1 MSQITYVTGDATV
14 PQGDGHKVIV
24 HCCNNVGV
32 WGAGFVMALSRKGG
46 PWLRPEVE
54 YKNWAAKNGSEK
66 FRSMLGALQL
76 VPVENDI
83 VVGNILGQESVGH
96 DNDGKPPIRYE
107 AIRTGLRL
115 VAQYQKNKEE
125 DLSVHMPR
133 MGCSLAGGSW
143 AKIEEIINETLIAK
157 GIPVTVYDW
166 PGGTFNP

>member
-1 MSQITYVTGDATV
+1 MPQITYVTGDATA
-14 PQGDGHKVIV
+14 PQGDGLKIIV

-66 FRSMLGALQL
+66 FRSMLGAIQM
-76 VPVENDI
+76 VPVEDDI
-83 VVGNILGQESVGH
+83 HVGNILGQESVGH
-96 DNDGKPPIRYE
+96 GADGIPPIRYE
-107 AIRTGLRL
+107 AIKTGLRL
-115 VAQYQKNKEE
+115 LCQYIHGDREA
-125 DLSVHMPR
+125 SVHMPR

-143 AKIEEIINETLIAK
+143 AKIEEIINETLIAR